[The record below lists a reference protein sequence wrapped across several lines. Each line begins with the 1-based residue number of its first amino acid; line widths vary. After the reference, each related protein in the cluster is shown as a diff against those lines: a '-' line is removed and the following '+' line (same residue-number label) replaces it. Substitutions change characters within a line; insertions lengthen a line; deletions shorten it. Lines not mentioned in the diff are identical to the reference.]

1 MMRGHGTKFGRKK
14 EAVIAALLEGATV
27 KIASEMGGV
36 GEATVYRWLGQAEF
50 QEGYRR
56 AKAQIVERAITCL
69 QLASEAAV
77 RTLRDIVTDGNMPPS
92 SRVSSAKAIL
102 DMTFKG
108 LELEDLARRITEIER
123 LIEEGRK

>member
-1 MMRGHGTKFGRKK
+1 MKGHGTKFSRKK
-14 EAVIAALLEGATV
+14 EAVIAALIEGATV
-27 KIASEMGGV
+27 KRASQVGGV

-50 QEGYRR
+50 QSVYSH
-56 AKAQIVERAITCL
+56 AKKQIVERAVTSL

-77 RTLRDIVTDGNMPPS
+77 RTLRDIMTDGNMPAS

-108 LELEDLARRITEIER
+108 LELEDLSRRITEIER
-123 LIEEGRK
+123 LMEEERR